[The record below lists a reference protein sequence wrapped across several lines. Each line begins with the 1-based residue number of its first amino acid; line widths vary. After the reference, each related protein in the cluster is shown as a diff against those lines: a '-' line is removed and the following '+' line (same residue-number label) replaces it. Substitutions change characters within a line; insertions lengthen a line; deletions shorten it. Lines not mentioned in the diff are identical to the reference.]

1 VVVLV
6 GVLDVVI
13 GIAVFLVFR
22 FEKGSA
28 VVGVNIVA
36 WLGK

>member
-13 GIAVFLVFR
+13 GIGIAVFGFVDWKR
-22 FEKGSA
+22 AVQSFE
-28 VVGVNIVA
+28 
-36 WLGK
+36 